1 MPALTGFFAVFA
13 IILIAYI
20 TINISIFN
28 KIAFW
33 KNLNTLPSTETTK
46 EVSSFNINFA
56 HVGYNGDINHYTN
69 PSGLLNFPGPD
80 LSDEVCTKAKYLQR
94 DLGLCFRVEKR
105 AILVSDP
112 YYPATISNCDGT
124 RQCLLQKAVPAGI
137 QIQFSPRH
145 GLAPTLIPSAID
157 AKLALYNASALSLV
171 NHTGIGSKHLWIRLF
186 LLRYEGS
193 YSISS
198 RPFSKFNFT
207 FLWPS
212 LLPTGQPKFIYG
224 FCQKA
229 EIKDGTCSTDAFI

>member
-1 MPALTGFFAVFA
+1 MSANALIPVLLFIAAV
-13 IILIAYI
+13 IHISQG
-20 TINISIFN
+20 INIVRSIL
-28 KIAFW
+28 FW
-33 KNLNTLPSTETTK
+33 KNLAMSPSAKATALPSAT
-46 EVSSFNINFA
+46 INLK
-56 HVGYNGDINHYTN
+56 HVGCNGDMMHYKTMAN
-69 PSGLLNFPGPD
+69 LENFPD
-80 LSDEVCTKAKYLQR
+80 KSDEVCTSAKYLQR

-112 YYPATISNCDGT
+112 YYPAIISNCDGT

-137 QIQFSPRH
+137 QLQFSPRH

-198 RPFSKFNFT
+198 RPFAKFNFT

-229 EIKDGTCSTDAFI
+229 EIEDGTCSTDAFI